1 MPSDLKQRLRQGE
14 CAFGTWLSL
23 GSHTTAEVVGSA
35 GFDWA
40 VIDLEHGLGDYSNL
54 VCQLQALKGT
64 LTVPLVRVTANDPAM
79 IKRAL
84 DIGAQGVIVP
94 MVNSAEEAR
103 RAVDATK
110 YPAQGSRGVASTSRA
125 SGFGTNFKE
134 YFDSANEKILTMV
147 QIETVQAVENV
158 FEIAQVEGVDV
169 LFVGPLDLTT
179 SLGVQSQ
186 LDHPKT
192 LQSLERIGKAARD
205 ADKPLGVLVGNTQQA
220 MQFKERGYRF
230 IGVSSDMVL
239 LNTAARELVSSL
251 RQKG

>member
-1 MPSDLKQRLRQGE
+1 MASDLKERLLKGE

-23 GSHTTAEVVGSA
+23 GSHTTAEIVGMA
-35 GFDWA
+35 GFDW
-40 VIDLEHGLGDYSNL
+40 VVVDLEHGLGDYGNL

-64 LTVPLVRVTANDPAM
+64 PTVPLVRVTANDPAM

-84 DIGAQGVIVP
+84 DIGAQGVVVP

-103 RAVDATK
+103 QAVDATK
-110 YPAQGSRGVASTSRA
+110 YPAEGHRGVASTSRA
-125 SGFGTNFKE
+125 CNYGANFKD
-134 YFDSANEKILTMV
+134 YFGSANDKILTMV

-158 FEIAQVEGVDV
+158 SEIAKVDGVDV
-169 LFVGPLDLTT
+169 IFVGPLDLTT

-192 LQSLERIGKAARD
+192 IESLDKIGKAARD
-205 ADKPLGVLVGNTQQA
+205 EGKTLGVLVGDTQRA
-220 MQFKERGYRF
+220 MQFKERGYRL

-239 LNTAARELVSSL
+239 LNTSARELVGNL
-251 RQKG
+251 RQEG